1 MRSLQMSD
9 YFIHILKSHLFHFI
23 NLEAMRVLITGGAGY
38 IGTEL
43 CIKLNQNPKV
53 SEITVLD
60 NLCQGNYNLF
70 LHSQIKPGKV
80 KFVKGE
86 LLDSRTLDKLVK
98 NVDVVY
104 HLAAE
109 NTDDEKLH
117 HLHEQVNNWGTAEL
131 IYAVEESDVQQFIY
145 VSSTDIYGYSNDEF
159 DVYSVVEPA
168 TSLGN
173 SKFRGEQ
180 HVERIMP
187 KINTQIIRLGNVF
200 GYGVSMKMKSILN
213 HLLFDSHFV
222 GKISI
227 HGSGKQKR
235 SFISLEK
242 TSSILANLLG
252 GKLDSGV
259 YNLVEHSKSIMDLVE
274 IMQHQNPDME
284 IVFTN
289 QHLELPQRIVKTD
302 DRIMKL
308 YDGESLS
315 FEEELKELKTH
326 FETSS
331 I

>member
-1 MRSLQMSD
+1 MD
-9 YFIHILKSHLFHFI
+9 
-23 NLEAMRVLITGGAGY
+23 
-38 IGTEL
+38 
-43 CIKLNQNPKV
+43 QNPKV
-53 SEITVLD
+53 TEITVLD
-60 NLCQGNYNLF
+60 NLSQGNYNLF

-117 HLHEQVNNWGTAEL
+117 HMHEQVNNWGTAEL

-145 VSSTDIYGYSNDEF
+145 VSSTAVYGYSDNEF

-168 TSLGN
+168 SSLGN

-180 HVERIMP
+180 HVERIMS

-213 HLLFDSHFV
+213 NLLFDSHFV
-222 GKISI
+222 GQISI
-227 HGSGKQKR
+227 HGSGNQKR
-235 SFISLEK
+235 PFISLEK
-242 TSSILANLLG
+242 TTNILANLLG

-259 YNLVEHSKSIMDLVE
+259 YNLVENNKSIMELVE
-274 IMQHQNPDME
+274 IIQKQNPDME
-284 IVFTN
+284 MIFTN
-289 QHLELPQRIVKTD
+289 QHLELPQQMVKTD
-302 DRIMKL
+302 ERIMKL
-308 YDGESLS
+308 YDGEQLS
-315 FEEELKELKTH
+315 FEEELNELKTH
-326 FETSS
+326 FESSS

>member
-1 MRSLQMSD
+1 M
-9 YFIHILKSHLFHFI
+9 K
-23 NLEAMRVLITGGAGY
+23 VLITGGAGY

-43 CIKLNQNPKV
+43 CIKLNQNPEIN
-53 SEITVLD
+53 EITVLD
-60 NLCQGNYNLF
+60 NLSQNNYNLF

-86 LLDSRTLDKLVK
+86 LLDSRTLDKIVK

-109 NTDDEKLH
+109 NSDSDKLH

-131 IYAVEESDVQQFIY
+131 IYAIEESDVKQLVY
-145 VSSTDIYGYSNDEF
+145 LSSTSVYGYSDQEF
-159 DVYSVVEPA
+159 DVFTLPEPS
-168 TSLGN
+168 TSLGS
-173 SKFRGEQ
+173 SKLGGEQ

-200 GYGVSMKMKSILN
+200 GYGVSMKMKSIVNRLQ
-213 HLLFDSHFV
+213 FDSHFV

-227 HGSGKQKR
+227 HGSGNQKR
-235 SFISLEK
+235 PFVSLEK
-242 TSSILANLLG
+242 TSTILANLIG

-259 YNLVEHSKSIMDLVE
+259 YNLVDYNKSIMDLVE
-274 IMQHQNPDME
+274 VMQSQNPDME
-284 IVFTN
+284 MKFTN
-289 QHLELPQRIVKTD
+289 QHLELPQQMVKTD

-308 YDGESLS
+308 YDGERLS
-315 FEEELKELKTH
+315 FEEELNALKNH

>member
-1 MRSLQMSD
+1 MK
-9 YFIHILKSHLFHFI
+9 I
-23 NLEAMRVLITGGAGY
+23 LITGGAGY

-43 CIKLNQNPKV
+43 CRRLNQNPEVK
-53 SEITVLD
+53 EITVLD
-60 NLCQGNYNLF
+60 NLSQNNYNLF

-86 LLDSRTLDKLVK
+86 LLDSRTLDGLIKD
-98 NVDVVY
+98 VDVVY

-117 HLHEQVNNWGTAEL
+117 QMHEQVNNWGTAEL
-131 IYAVEESDVQQFIY
+131 IYAVEDSNVKQFIY
-145 VSSTDIYGYSNDEF
+145 LSSTEVYGYSSQEY
-159 DVYSVVEPA
+159 DVYSMLEP
-168 TSLGN
+168 TSSLGN
-173 SKFRGEQ
+173 SKLRGEQ

-200 GYGVSMKMKSILN
+200 GYGVSMKMKGILN
-213 HLLFDSHFV
+213 NLLFDSHFV

-227 HGSGKQKR
+227 HGSGNQKLP
-235 SFISLEK
+235 FISLDK
-242 TSSILANLLG
+242 TTNILANLLG

-259 YNLVEHSKSIMDLVE
+259 YNLVDYNKSIMELVE
-274 IMQHQNPDME
+274 SVQQQRSDIE

-289 QHLELPQRIVKTD
+289 QHLELPQQIVKVD

-308 YDGESLS
+308 YQGEELS
-315 FEEELKELKTH
+315 FEKEINLLKNH